1 MGRIM
6 RILVLFD
13 MPTLTLEDRR
23 AYRRL
28 HKELLN
34 LGFLME
40 QESFYSKLSLNAGE
54 TLTLVRGIEKIGL
67 DRGTVQLL
75 SVTERQYNNMLY
87 LVGGAE
93 TDVINSTDRLV
104 IL

>member
-1 MGRIM
+1 MVI
-6 RILVLFD
+6 FD
-13 MPTLTLEDRR
+13 MPTLTLEDKRV
-23 AYRRL
+23 YRHL

-40 QESFYSKLSLNAGE
+40 QESFYSKLSINAGE
-54 TLTLVRGIEKIGL
+54 TLVLVRSLEKLGL

-75 SVTERQYNNMLY
+75 SVTERQYNNMIY
-87 LVGGAE
+87 LIGAAE
-93 TDVINSTDRLV
+93 SDVVNGTDRLV